1 MGYGDYL
8 KDLLRPLCIYQLT
21 DSICGAE
28 LEAIGL
34 MLDGIGDDL
43 ETMEEESSLI
53 TAQSYG
59 LDYIESLLSV
69 TPVTSTVEER
79 RDALAALLRI
89 GGDSFTLTA
98 INDTLKGCGLNVVAT
113 DGTEPLVVQVSFPDV
128 PGIPDRF
135 DEMQV
140 VIEEI
145 LPCHLDIQYV
155 FWYITWAMMEERFA
169 TWSDIESLSL
179 TWGELEKLVD

>member
-1 MGYGDYL
+1 MGYTDYL
-8 KDLLRPLCIYQLT
+8 KDLLRPLCIYQLESST
-21 DSICGAE
+21 NGAE
-28 LEAIGL
+28 LAAIGL
-34 MLDGIGDDL
+34 MLDGIGEDL

-79 RDALAALLRI
+79 RASLAALLRI

-113 DGTEPLVVQVSFPDV
+113 EGEESLTVAVTFPDV

-145 LPCHLDIQYV
+145 LPCHLNIQYI

-169 TWSDIESLSL
+169 TWNEIEALSL
-179 TWGELEKLVD
+179 TWGELEKLVE